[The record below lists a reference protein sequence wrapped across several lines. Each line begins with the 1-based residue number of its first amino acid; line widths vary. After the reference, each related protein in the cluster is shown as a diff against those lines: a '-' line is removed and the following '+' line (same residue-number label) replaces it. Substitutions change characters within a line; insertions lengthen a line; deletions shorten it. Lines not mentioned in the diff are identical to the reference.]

1 MTLSQDDELL
11 LNAYLDGELDP
22 LEARSFEARLASEP
36 ALAGE
41 IEAYRLLRSA
51 LRSDLAEDVP
61 SPGLKRRIMSSPAL
75 RPPRHIPAWGSLAAS
90 FLAGAVL
97 AGSIT
102 LGALH
107 RQAGDEIA
115 SEVVSAHIRGLMAP
129 ISLTAIPAGK
139 EAAAPPRSHEERGFL
154 ARTWTQGGVTYFAV
168 SDAAVEELEAF
179 VKLFRAEVA
188 RNG

>member
-1 MTLSQDDELL
+1 MTLSQDGELL

-75 RPPRHIPAWGSLAAS
+75 RPPRHIPACGRILPRRRSPRRIDNPGRATSAS
-90 FLAGAVL
+90 G
-97 AGSIT
+97 
-102 LGALH
+102 
-107 RQAGDEIA
+107 R
-115 SEVVSAHIRGLMAP
+115 
-129 ISLTAIPAGK
+129 
-139 EAAAPPRSHEERGFL
+139 
-154 ARTWTQGGVTYFAV
+154 
-168 SDAAVEELEAF
+168 
-179 VKLFRAEVA
+179 
-188 RNG
+188 

>member
-1 MTLSQDDELL
+1 MTLSKDDELL
-11 LNAYLDGELDP
+11 LNAYLDGELNP

-115 SEVVSAHIRGLMAP
+115 S
-129 ISLTAIPAGK
+129 
-139 EAAAPPRSHEERGFL
+139 
-154 ARTWTQGGVTYFAV
+154 
-168 SDAAVEELEAF
+168 
-179 VKLFRAEVA
+179 
-188 RNG
+188 

>member
-51 LRSDLAEDVP
+51 LRSDLPEDEP

-75 RPPRHIPAWGSLAAS
+75 RPPRHIPAWGSLARILPRRRSPRRIDNPGRATSAS
-90 FLAGAVL
+90 G
-97 AGSIT
+97 
-102 LGALH
+102 
-107 RQAGDEIA
+107 R
-115 SEVVSAHIRGLMAP
+115 
-129 ISLTAIPAGK
+129 
-139 EAAAPPRSHEERGFL
+139 
-154 ARTWTQGGVTYFAV
+154 
-168 SDAAVEELEAF
+168 
-179 VKLFRAEVA
+179 
-188 RNG
+188 

>member
-1 MTLSQDDELL
+1 MPILT
-11 LNAYLDGELDP
+11 ARLDP

-61 SPGLKRRIMSSPAL
+61 SPGLKRRIMSGLAL

-102 LGALH
+102 LGA
-107 RQAGDEIA
+107 ATSA
-115 SEVVSAHIRGLMAP
+115 SGR
-129 ISLTAIPAGK
+129 
-139 EAAAPPRSHEERGFL
+139 
-154 ARTWTQGGVTYFAV
+154 
-168 SDAAVEELEAF
+168 
-179 VKLFRAEVA
+179 
-188 RNG
+188 

>member
-11 LNAYLDGELDP
+11 LNAYLDGEL
-22 LEARSFEARLASEP
+22 RSFEARLASEP

-90 FLAGAVL
+90 F
-97 AGSIT
+97 S
-102 LGALH
+102 
-107 RQAGDEIA
+107 
-115 SEVVSAHIRGLMAP
+115 
-129 ISLTAIPAGK
+129 SLLLPSSIPA
-139 EAAAPPRSHEERGFL
+139 ASILSASQR
-154 ARTWTQGGVTYFAV
+154 
-168 SDAAVEELEAF
+168 
-179 VKLFRAEVA
+179 
-188 RNG
+188 